1 MDLISNDPL
10 RNEILTFHGQIY
22 ISIKTWEDQYNR
34 DIYFDEILKRF
45 DKVEPWK
52 FDKDHKFQLGAMKP
66 INYNALKTDT
76 LYLSLLRTM
85 KRDTEQLLYV
95 NYFTIIEDLQSL
107 VITIDK
113 ELANLE

>member
-1 MDLISNDPL
+1 
-10 RNEILTFHGQIY
+10 
-22 ISIKTWEDQYNR
+22 
-34 DIYFDEILKRF
+34 
-45 DKVEPWK
+45 
-52 FDKDHKFQLGAMKP
+52 MKP
-66 INYNALKTDT
+66 INYNSLKTDT

-85 KRDTEQLLYV
+85 KRDAEQLLYV